1 MAEEAEGRYTAGSF
15 DSLQAAADAAL
26 DKVPPGP
33 EGIRKGK
40 IVEQV
45 LQDGG
50 VVGRRQY
57 SVTILAGSRE
67 TDGGEGSYS

>member
-1 MAEEAEGRYTAGSF
+1 MAAEAEGRYTGGSF
-15 DSLQAAADAAL
+15 DSLQAAADDAL
-26 DKVPPGP
+26 NKVPRGP

-40 IVEQV
+40 IVELM

-57 SVTILAGSRE
+57 AVTILAGSRE
-67 TDGGEGSYS
+67 TEGGESGYA